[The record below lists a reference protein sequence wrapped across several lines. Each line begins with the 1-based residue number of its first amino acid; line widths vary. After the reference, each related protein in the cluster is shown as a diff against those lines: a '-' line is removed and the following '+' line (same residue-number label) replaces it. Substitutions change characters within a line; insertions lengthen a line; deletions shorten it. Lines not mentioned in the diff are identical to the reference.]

1 MRAPVDKK
9 NDSNCKIS
17 SLENESL
24 SIEGLWK
31 YPIKGT
37 LLKYTNITMSP
48 ST

>member
-1 MRAPVDKK
+1 MRAPVGKK

-17 SLENESL
+17 NLENDSF
-24 SIEGLWK
+24 SIERLWK

-37 LLKYTNITMSP
+37 LLKYTNITMLP